1 MLAGNLTSGDP
12 ALAAAVRG
20 QDAVISA
27 LGVGKSFK
35 SCALIEESMS
45 HLVRAMEGEGVR
57 RLIFTSAFGV
67 GDTYRDVPLV
77 PRIFI
82 RSPMP
87 FRTPSPYERTIS
99 MLLRLIP
106 KVFYADITVG
116 LDLFVRC
123 LGFQVLHT
131 QARSN
136 ESHGARKS
144 LPSSI
149 QQRSALCFGSGSA
162 SQRAA

>member
-1 MLAGNLTSGDP
+1 MSQSYSHPRWRISRDESARFRRHWRYRSTARLPSAAAGLSRHCLSPRPAKLTSSSDRLRVLAGNLTSGDP

-99 MLLRLIP
+99 MLL
-106 KVFYADITVG
+106 
-116 LDLFVRC
+116 
-123 LGFQVLHT
+123 
-131 QARSN
+131 
-136 ESHGARKS
+136 
-144 LPSSI
+144 
-149 QQRSALCFGSGSA
+149 
-162 SQRAA
+162 